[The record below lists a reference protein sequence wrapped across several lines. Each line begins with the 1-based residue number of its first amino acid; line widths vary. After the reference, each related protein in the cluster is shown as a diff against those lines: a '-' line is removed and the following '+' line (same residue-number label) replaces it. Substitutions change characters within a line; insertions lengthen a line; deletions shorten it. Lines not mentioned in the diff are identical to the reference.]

1 VKRIAFLTI
10 VSCFLV
16 TNGFAQAVAGLAGIS
31 GVVRDASGSV
41 VPKASV
47 VVANEDSGIR
57 RTLETND
64 AGVFTAPALPPAAG
78 YKVTV
83 SKAGFQTYEADKIE
97 ITVGQ
102 NINLQIAL
110 GVASAAAQV
119 DVSAAAEIIDDT
131 KTDVSQLVN
140 ARQIL
145 DLPINGR
152 RVDSFVLLSPAVAPD
167 GAFGLLSFRGV
178 AGHNSYLTDGND
190 TTDQYYNENAGRTRI
205 TSQISQDAVQ
215 EFQVITDNFAA
226 EYGRAMGGIVNTV
239 TKSGTNGLHGS
250 AYWFFRNRTLEAR
263 DPFATYNPPEWR
275 HQVGGSLGGAIKK
288 DKLFYFFNYEKLKR
302 NFPLLSSITTPP
314 LFDSLGNFVYTQP
327 NGQPTCGAPATAA
340 QCNAATSYIATRDN
354 GLVPRTVDQDLA
366 FGKID
371 YRPSERN
378 TFSFSL
384 NYLRWVSPNG
394 IQTASALTNG
404 GGIGNNADST
414 VRTRYGR
421 AAWTGIISAT
431 AVNEAR
437 FGWFKDRLFDD
448 ASKAFISPVTGR
460 AGLTINSV
468 INLGYA
474 TSYPRTNPSENRFQY
489 ADSLTWTKGR
499 HTMKFGVDISST
511 EDYYNSLINQFGTYS
526 YATFTNFALD
536 FSGNTAG
543 LKNWT
548 TFSQSFGNPI
558 VDPTVHD
565 YGFFAQ
571 DQFRVTSKLNVNYGI
586 RYDYAQIPQPTIV
599 NPDYPQTGKI
609 HSSNT
614 NFAPR
619 LGVAYSL
626 NSKTVLRGGYGL
638 FFARIQT
645 GLVNTF
651 FLNNNVY
658 QKSLTFTNT
667 TLGTSTAA
675 GPVFPNYLPSTN
687 LTPPPGTTDITFADP
702 NLRTPYTHQAN
713 LSVERELGNG
723 LTMTVS
729 YLWSRGVHLY
739 TIRDLNAGVQGAPV
753 TYKIL
758 DFSNNVVNTYTTP
771 TYRGPH
777 TDPRYRRIDEVDN
790 GGLSYYDALAVQLN
804 KRFAHGF
811 QGGLAYTFGHA
822 IDFNQGAATNNIFF
836 STGPTSYEN
845 GNYSA
850 EKGSAAN
857 DVRHRAVINFVWTPT
872 LSKSNSAFA
881 RFVLNNWQ
889 LSQITTLQSSQ
900 PTTGTIT
907 ISGAAFPGAEFTG
920 SLNGL
925 GGTNRVPFLPVGNLD
940 FDRIY
945 RVDARLTK
953 AIPFSERVRLNLEF
967 EVFNLTN
974 TTYYTSRQTAEYS
987 LNAATLSLI
996 PQVRYG
1002 QGSATAAFPDGTN
1015 ARRAQVGARVIF

>member
-1 VKRIAFLTI
+1 MVFFAGN
-10 VSCFLV
+10 VA
-16 TNGFAQAVAGLAGIS
+16 AQAVAGLAGIS
-31 GVVRDASGSV
+31 GVVRDATGSA
-41 VPKASV
+41 VPKATVTVS
-47 VVANEDSGIR
+47 NELKGIR

-64 AGVFTAPALPPAAG
+64 AGVFTAPALVPSDG
-78 YKVTV
+78 YKVVV
-83 SKAGFQTYEADKIE
+83 SKSGFANYEADKIE

-102 NINLQIAL
+102 NINLQITL
-110 GVASAAAQV
+110 GVATAATAIDISAAAQ
-119 DVSAAAEIIDDT
+119 IIDDS
-131 KTDVSQLVN
+131 KTEVSQLVD
-140 ARQIL
+140 AKQIL
-145 DLPINGR
+145 ELPINGR

-178 AGHNSYLTDGND
+178 AGHNSFLTDGND
-190 TTDQYYNENAGRTRI
+190 TTNQYYNENAGRTRI

-239 TKSGTNGLHGS
+239 TKSGTNSLHGT

-275 HQVGGSLGGAIKK
+275 NQVGGSLGGAIKK

-302 NFPLLSSITTPP
+302 NFPLVSSITTPP
-314 LFDSLGNFVYTQP
+314 LFDANGNFVYTQP
-327 NGQPTCGAPATAA
+327 GGVPTCGAPATVA

-404 GGIGNNADST
+404 GGIGNNANST

-421 AAWTGIISAT
+421 AVWTGILSPSI
-431 AVNEAR
+431 VNEAR
-437 FGWFKDRLFDD
+437 FGWFKDRLFDAD
-448 ASKAFISPVTGR
+448 SPDFVSATTGR

-468 INLGYA
+468 ANLGYA

-489 ADSLTWTKGR
+489 ADSLTMTKGR

-511 EDYYNSLINQFGTYS
+511 EDYYNSLSNQFGSYS

-536 FSGNTAG
+536 YTGNTAG
-543 LKNWT
+543 NKNWT

-558 VDPTVHD
+558 VDPTLHD
-565 YGFFAQ
+565 YGLFAQ
-571 DQFRVTSKLNVNYGI
+571 DTFRITPKLLLNYGI
-586 RYDYAQIPQPTIV
+586 RYDKAQIPQPTIV
-599 NPDYPQTGKI
+599 NPDYPQTGVI

-619 LGVAYSL
+619 LGAAYSI
-626 NSKTVLRGGYGL
+626 NEKTVIRGGYGL

-645 GLVNTF
+645 GLINTF

-667 TLGTSTAA
+667 TLGTPTAA

-723 LTMTVS
+723 LSMTVS
-729 YLWSRGVHLY
+729 YLWSRGVQLY
-739 TIRDLNAGVQGAPV
+739 TIRDLNAGPLGAPI

-758 DFSNNVVNTYTTP
+758 DFNNNVVNTYTTP

-777 TDPRYRRIDEVDN
+777 QDPRYRRIDEVDN
-790 GGLSYYDALAVQLN
+790 GGLSYYDALAVQFN
-804 KRFAHGF
+804 KRFARGF

-836 STGPTSYEN
+836 SSGPTSYDN
-845 GNYSA
+845 GNYAA

-857 DVRHRAVINFVWTPT
+857 DVRHRVVINFVWEPT
-872 LSKSNSAFA
+872 LTHSNSGFA
-881 RFVLNNWQ
+881 RFALKGWQ
-889 LSQITTLQSSQ
+889 ISQITTMQSSQ
-900 PTTGTIT
+900 PVTGSVT
-907 ISGAAFPGAEFTG
+907 ISGAAFTGALFTG

-940 FDRIY
+940 LDRIY

-953 AIPFSERVRLNLEF
+953 AFNFTERFRLNLEF
-967 EVFNLTN
+967 EAFNLTN
-974 TTYYTSRQTAEYS
+974 SPYYTSRQQAQYALTVATAS
-987 LNAATLSLI
+987 LV

-1015 ARRAQVGARVIF
+1015 ARRAQAGLRFIF